1 MDFEK
6 LNQYW
11 ASAVNVESSNP
22 CVGPI
27 PRINISFLL
36 LSIRT
41 DEMIK
46 IIRQVMKILN
56 ANQIQHPNHYI
67 YVDMYVD
74 IYMD

>member
-6 LNQYW
+6 LIQYW

-36 LSIRT
+36 FSIRT

-46 IIRQVMKILN
+46 ILRQVMKILN